1 MFVKL
6 NKVNYWA
13 IRPIEVMGLIPVKGL
28 TSSGGLY
35 YFISAVTKTFK
46 QESVDF
52 LLLFFF
58 MYRHIDSFKINSHRS
73 MQFSLKFQYPVCIQ
87 FVKKLSGPGS
97 RPA

>member
-1 MFVKL
+1 MSIQLKITRKPSLSVKTADDC
-6 NKVNYWA
+6 NNSYWA
-13 IRPIEVMGLIPVKGL
+13 IIPIEVMGLIPVKGL

-58 MYRHIDSFKINSHRS
+58 MYRHIDSFKINSH
-73 MQFSLKFQYPVCIQ
+73 
-87 FVKKLSGPGS
+87 
-97 RPA
+97 